1 MTSGKSIRAA
11 RTSEVERIRQIERR
25 SATRFGD
32 TAYPD
37 IVNDEPTDAKT
48 LATRISDAGL
58 IVAESDGEPVAFL
71 MFRPLEHGAYIEQV
85 DVLPEHAGQRLG
97 AALIEETARIARDRG
112 WRALM
117 LSTFRDIPWNAP
129 YYRRLGFVDLAEA
142 ELSPGLREIREEHL
156 RRGLDESRRVFM
168 RRPLQAPIPA
178 P

>member
-37 IVNDEPTDAKT
+37 IVNDEPSDAKT

-129 YYRRLGFVDLAEA
+129 FYASLGFRELKPAELNGRLTAILMREKRLGLDADARCAMRLDL
-142 ELSPGLREIREEHL
+142 
-156 RRGLDESRRVFM
+156 
-168 RRPLQAPIPA
+168 
-178 P
+178 